1 MKKMALTMT
10 LTLTQTL
17 AQRAVGPLMVL
28 LLALLL
34 GACASVPQPG
44 ALPDGRP
51 ATVPDDAL
59 WSAVLQRHVDEEG
72 RVDFS
77 AIAAAP
83 ADLNRYVAQ
92 INRVSPASHAA
103 LFPTPQA
110 VLAYHINAYNALAM
124 HRVIEGG
131 IPASLAGFAKFGF
144 FHLRK
149 VAVGGEAISLYDYE
163 NKVIRA
169 LGEARVHF
177 ALNCMS
183 VGCPRLPRE
192 AFVAERLD
200 AQLEREARL
209 FLSETRNVA
218 VDDAGRVLKLS
229 EIFDFYTGDFLAGAP
244 SLAAYVNRYRDFK
257 VPEDYRVDFIPYDWT
272 IKRRP

>member
-10 LTLTQTL
+10 MTL
-17 AQRAVGPLMVL
+17 AQRALGPLMVL
-28 LLALLL
+28 LLVLLL

-59 WSAVLQRHVDEEG
+59 WSTILQRHVDDEG
-72 RVDFS
+72 RVDFA

-83 ADLNRYVAQ
+83 ADLNRYVTQ

-124 HRVIEGG
+124 HRVIGTG
-131 IPASLAGFAKFGF
+131 IPETLAGLRKIGF
-144 FHLRK
+144 FYFGK
-149 VAVGGEAISLYDYE
+149 VLVGGQPITLYDYE
-163 NKVIRA
+163 NQVIRK
-169 LGEARVHF
+169 LGDPRVHM

-183 VGCPRLPRE
+183 VSCPRLPRE
-192 AFVAERLD
+192 AFVAARLD
-200 AQLEREARL
+200 AQLDREARR
-209 FLSETRNVA
+209 FFNEARNVR
-218 VDDAGRVLKLS
+218 VDVDADAKVLYLS
-229 EIFDFYTGDFLAGAP
+229 EILKFYAEDFLAQAS
-244 SLAAYVNRYRDFK
+244 SLPAYINRYRDSP
-257 VPEDYRVDFIPYDWT
+257 VPVDLTLRYTPYDWT
-272 IKRRP
+272 INRQPKP